1 MIQDNGYNSLVKID
15 DTHFILAYTGTGN
28 DGFIKTFSID
38 GSYNI
43 TQIKILEH
51 DTTGLL

>member
-1 MIQDNGYNSLVKID
+1 MIRVRYMNSLVKID
-15 DTHFILAYTGTGN
+15 DTHFILAYTGTDN

-43 TQIKILEH
+43 TQISSLEH
-51 DTTGLL
+51 DTR

>member
-1 MIQDNGYNSLVKID
+1 MIQIWSYNSLVKID
-15 DTHFILAYTGTGN
+15 DTHFILAYTGTDN

-43 TQIKILEH
+43 TQI
-51 DTTGLL
+51 